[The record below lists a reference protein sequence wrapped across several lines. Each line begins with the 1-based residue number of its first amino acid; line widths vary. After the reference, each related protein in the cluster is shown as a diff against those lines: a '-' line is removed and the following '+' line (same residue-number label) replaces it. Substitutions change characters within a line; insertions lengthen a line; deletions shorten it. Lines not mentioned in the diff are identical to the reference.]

1 MTAIHQFAVQVAVHI
16 AVYL

>member
-1 MTAIHQFAVQVAVHI
+1 MTAIHQSAVQVAVHI